1 MKKLVILLFLSISLF
16 GTEVFA
22 DFYATNLSNGS
33 YYSYGQ
39 VLKLDSKVE
48 VYGLL
53 SQESINLKLKLGP
66 YNSWDWQSQKY
77 ILTYPPSGKY
87 EFVWNFTLP
96 KDAIIKDLRVW
107 NSSTGTFLETAV
119 IDLTTGESKYNP
131 SAVNGPN
138 VILKQYMRRDYNGSY
153 NLQYELRISPVN
165 WDESAEFIIDL
176 VSPCIASYE
185 KRQVGVMAGLFSTYS
200 PYDGAYVNTL
210 TNISA
215 IDYNNQQSQPQ
226 YYSGNNNFNWS
237 FNNGFWNAS
246 ENNYNSTSTIYFPS
260 ESSSGKFLRTSTDD
274 LLKFYQLATKPQ
286 LPAELRY
293 PRKIIV
299 ACDLINSSYGT
310 PDRSTFINMIKQTL
324 SISTTD
330 QDSLMFVTSDFN
342 VRWLNNSFQKRTD
355 ELINTQMDIVNSIV
369 PKLNTLPY
377 MLKEIV
383 QVLNSKN
390 TDAEVWLISDD
401 YQTGVRAETVMDLL
415 NQTYYSAKNKIVFN
429 ILDAS
434 QSYYSY
440 YIQNVYYRGNGY
452 LYQNLTRLSG
462 GNSGSLY
469 NSYYIDYIDAA
480 LDTFAPKVT
489 SVEIDPVPASGFTYS
504 RIDLNKGRNN
514 FNLTSRY
521 YQIGI
526 LEGTLPIDINYY
538 GNYLNNYYFNDIK
551 ITEDNVNVSDNLLQ
565 NTSLFWYGNYILN
578 DLFLQPQSFSTI
590 TYIESL
596 SVKKHI
602 ITPYSA
608 FIIPAPD
615 GYEGFVRV
623 YEDQIKLPVITDKK
637 EIAKALPAQISL
649 GSYPNPFNPSTT
661 ISIQLTSEALSSNKS
676 LDIYNIIG
684 QKVKSIDLS
693 PYLNSTEFTVRWNGL
708 NDFGQQAAS
717 GVYIAVLRTKN
728 DVKTVKLQ
736 LIR

>member
-1 MKKLVILLFLSISLF
+1 M
-16 GTEVFA
+16 A
-22 DFYATNLSNGS
+22 D
-33 YYSYGQ
+33 
-39 VLKLDSKVE
+39 
-48 VYGLL
+48 
-53 SQESINLKLKLGP
+53 
-66 YNSWDWQSQKY
+66 
-77 ILTYPPSGKY
+77 
-87 EFVWNFTLP
+87 
-96 KDAIIKDLRVW
+96 
-107 NSSTGTFLETAV
+107 
-119 IDLTTGESKYNP
+119 
-131 SAVNGPN
+131 
-138 VILKQYMRRDYNGSY
+138 
-153 NLQYELRISPVN
+153 
-165 WDESAEFIIDL
+165 
-176 VSPCIASYE
+176 
-185 KRQVGVMAGLFSTYS
+185 LFS
-200 PYDGAYVNTL
+200 PYHPDDGAYVNAP

-226 YYSGNNNFNWS
+226 YYSGSNFNWS
-237 FNNGFWNAS
+237 FNNGFWNTSAKGY
-246 ENNYNSTSTIYFPS
+246 NNTSTIYFPA

-274 LLKFYQLATKPQ
+274 VLKFYQLATKPQ
-286 LPAELRY
+286 IPAELRY

-310 PDRSTFINMIKQTL
+310 PVRSTFIDIIKQAL

-342 VRWLNNSFQKRTD
+342 VHWLNNSFQKRTD
-355 ELINTQMDIVNSIV
+355 QLINSQMDIVNSIV

-401 YQTGVRAETVMDLL
+401 NQTGVRAETVMDLL

-434 QSYYSY
+434 QGYYGY
-440 YIQNVYYRGNGY
+440 YIQNVYYLGNGY

-469 NSYYIDYIDAA
+469 NKYYINYIDEA
-480 LDTFAPKVT
+480 LDTFAPRVT
-489 SVEIDPVPASGFTYS
+489 TVEIDPAPASGFTYS
-504 RIDLNKGRNN
+504 RIDLNQGRNN

-526 LEGTLPIDINYY
+526 LQGTLPIDINYY

-551 ITEDNVNVSDNLLQ
+551 ITEDNVNVSDSLLQ

-590 TYIESL
+590 NYIESL

-602 ITPYSA
+602 VTPYSA
-608 FIIPAPD
+608 FVIPAPD
-615 GYEGFVRV
+615 GYTGFVRV
-623 YEDQIKLPVITDKK
+623 YEDQIKIPVNIDKK
-637 EIAKALPAQISL
+637 DITKPLPTQISL
-649 GSYPNPFNPSTT
+649 VSYPNPFNPSTI
-661 ISIQLTSEALSSNKS
+661 ISIKLTSEASNGKKS

-684 QKVKSIDLS
+684 QKVKSFDLS
-693 PYLNSTEFTVRWNGL
+693 PYLNSTEFTVRWNAL
-708 NDFGQQAAS
+708 NDFGKQVAS
-717 GVYIAVLRTKN
+717 GIYIAVLRTN
-728 DVKTVKLQ
+728 NAVKTVKLQ